1 VARAA
6 HGVIAAALMT
16 AGAAAAQEA
25 LAERASVLWSQLD
38 SARKG
43 RLIEFELAKSGLDSC
58 RRALALVDRE
68 LREAECTEA
77 QRRVEACERRRDDW
91 GQAMDRFTF
100 DAIAAGQARRYEA
113 LLTASMPACPS
124 VVPGRGVGPAKVLA
138 EDGRRER
145 RAKPGF
151 LTCES
156 YLRALLDAVD
166 KKDEALVQGLAQDLV
181 ARCDADHPDYRLQAE
196 AALIRSGL
204 DPNVVL
210 ARVRPVAPA
219 ASAASAP

>member
-1 VARAA
+1 MARTV

-91 GQAMDRFTF
+91 GQAMDRFTL
-100 DAIAAGQARRYEA
+100 DAIAAGQARRHEA
-113 LLTASMPACPS
+113 LLKASMPACPS
-124 VVPGRGVGPAKVLA
+124 VVPGRGVGPAEVLA
-138 EDGRRER
+138 EEGRRER

-196 AALIRSGL
+196 AALIRSGF